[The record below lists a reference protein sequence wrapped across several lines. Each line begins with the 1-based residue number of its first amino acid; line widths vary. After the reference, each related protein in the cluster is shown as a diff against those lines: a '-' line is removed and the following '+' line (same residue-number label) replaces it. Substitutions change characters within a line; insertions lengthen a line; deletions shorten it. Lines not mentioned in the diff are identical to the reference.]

1 MCDGKMFPDR
11 LEKEE
16 AATLLCH
23 LLSHHRCIV
32 SVHLNYHVYS
42 GHHQLICDSLRKSQ
56 SLRKLKF
63 CQQNM
68 ISKCS
73 QSFAAV
79 LPHLNQLQE
88 LELSHVYLD
97 CTSLEALSEFL
108 ATTRSLTTLTMTD
121 HSNVGREAVVIL
133 RGLGQN
139 VTISTLSFHT
149 DLLRATSYRLCETF
163 ADFLRRNQTLRSLTV
178 SSRDFR
184 LFFKDLGPIVGVL
197 SCSTTLSELYLIS
210 FTIDILDNKAIT
222 DMLSRNQGLKRFHMV
237 NCVFYEYDPNL
248 RDWVLVSGSGSKQ
261 MPLWLAAFAENNTLE
276 ELTMGLSWIKPED
289 FSSFFRALAC
299 NTSLKKVNVQNF
311 MDKDVAHIC
320 QAIRDTGVPERF
332 FIDDHGISKD
342 TAAVLLECKALSRI
356 SLYRLPDDEVEAL
369 HNTLRLLPMCSH
381 LKSLDLQLPGFRFRG
396 KVSSLIAQYLTD
408 TTARR

>member
-1 MCDGKMFPDR
+1 MLFEKSPFSGSVINYRTPCRSSEGRLCDVFADLTLWNEFFWQVGLELREFSPGQLCLAEMCDGEMFPDR

-68 ISKCS
+68 ILKCS

-133 RGLGQN
+133 RGLRQN

-163 ADFLRRNQTLRSLTV
+163 ADF
-178 SSRDFR
+178 
-184 LFFKDLGPIVGVL
+184 
-197 SCSTTLSELYLIS
+197 
-210 FTIDILDNKAIT
+210 
-222 DMLSRNQGLKRFHMV
+222 
-237 NCVFYEYDPNL
+237 
-248 RDWVLVSGSGSKQ
+248 
-261 MPLWLAAFAENNTLE
+261 
-276 ELTMGLSWIKPED
+276 
-289 FSSFFRALAC
+289 
-299 NTSLKKVNVQNF
+299 
-311 MDKDVAHIC
+311 
-320 QAIRDTGVPERF
+320 
-332 FIDDHGISKD
+332 
-342 TAAVLLECKALSRI
+342 
-356 SLYRLPDDEVEAL
+356 
-369 HNTLRLLPMCSH
+369 
-381 LKSLDLQLPGFRFRG
+381 
-396 KVSSLIAQYLTD
+396 
-408 TTARR
+408 